1 MKVKTALLVSLLIFV
16 AGIVLMIIH
25 SFDVFTSLIIA
36 MGIVFIVPGII
47 NIASLSTT
55 RQENRNKAKVTIGS
69 RFQTICGLISG
80 VGSVIMGISMIG
92 WSELFL
98 KFLPMIF
105 GTILILGGCFHACA
119 MGMAFRPIRLPLW
132 LYILP
137 ILLVALGLSI
147 IFVDKAIL
155 LPCHIV
161 LMTGIGLV
169 IFAINAFIELW
180 FTRKFNTPVKSTNDP
195 DVIDVEAVE

>member
-1 MKVKTALLVSLLIFV
+1 
-16 AGIVLMIIH
+16 MIIH

-55 RQENRNKAKVTIGS
+55 RQENRNKEKVTIGS

-98 KFLPMIF
+98 KFLPIIF
-105 GTILILGGCFHACA
+105 GTILILGGRFHACA